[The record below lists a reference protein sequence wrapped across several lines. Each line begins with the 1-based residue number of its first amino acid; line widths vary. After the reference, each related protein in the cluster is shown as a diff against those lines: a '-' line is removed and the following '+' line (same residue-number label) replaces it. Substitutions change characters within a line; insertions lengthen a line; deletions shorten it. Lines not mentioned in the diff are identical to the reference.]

1 MNDPRRTDDVRQPA
15 GEPPRESLPRK
26 SSSPLLWILL
36 LIALIAVGWYFYSQ
50 RGPVNAPEAPPTP
63 ERVLADFE
71 AVSPFAVNQD
81 DQSTVDAPALDPK
94 GGLAVFDEMG
104 QDIVGPK
111 AMGSDE
117 MIPAELNPLLKK

>member
-63 ERVLADFE
+63 IGTSPEIGDGTAQIQKLVIAREKVGRV
-71 AVSPFAVNQD
+71 
-81 DQSTVDAPALDPK
+81 ALQYDKRAK
-94 GGLAVFDEMG
+94 GAA
-104 QDIVGPK
+104 K
-111 AMGSDE
+111 
-117 MIPAELNPLLKK
+117 